1 MLSHDAEVK
10 ALRRALGDIAAL
22 SSLPAIWLD
31 ADEQQISESL
41 AQALLR
47 VLDLDGVWIRL
58 TVEAGADAEA
68 GAPSARAPGDL
79 RAQLMAAFPEG
90 EEPWPGPR
98 AMGTLGLRGLCMGIG
113 LSGGGGR
120 LYAAAAR
127 PDFPSETE
135 RLALVMAANQAAIA
149 CHRAA
154 AERALRQQTAAL
166 NRERDAVALLN
177 QSLAKES
184 DRLRQMFEQAPGFMA
199 VLRGPTH
206 VFELCNQSYIRLIG
220 EREVLGRSA
229 REVFPELEG
238 QGFFDLLADVYTSG
252 TPHVSVA
259 APIDL
264 YRTPGGQLE
273 RRYVD
278 FIYQPIFDAE
288 GRVTAI
294 FAEGHDVTEERRAA
308 EHRQFLVNEL
318 NHRVKNTLATVQSM
332 AHQTLRGVGDLREE
346 KALLTA
352 RLVALSN
359 AHNVLTREDWTGAD
373 LAEVV
378 ADSIRPHDD
387 PQEPRVTAGGP
398 ALRLDA
404 RAALALSMALHELA
418 TNAVKYGALSN
429 DAGRVAIHWRR
440 AGQGAATIEWR
451 ESGGPRIEAPPPRQ
465 GFGSRL
471 LKAGLAVEMGA
482 AAELH
487 YAPDGLVC
495 RIVAPVSGV
504 RYAAQPGPEAAARP
518 ADTADQAVLNLD
530 GAPAA

>member
-1 MLSHDAEVK
+1 
-10 ALRRALGDIAAL
+10 
-22 SSLPAIWLD
+22 
-31 ADEQQISESL
+31 
-41 AQALLR
+41 
-47 VLDLDGVWIRL
+47 
-58 TVEAGADAEA
+58 
-68 GAPSARAPGDL
+68 
-79 RAQLMAAFPEG
+79 
-90 EEPWPGPR
+90 
-98 AMGTLGLRGLCMGIG
+98 
-113 LSGGGGR
+113 
-120 LYAAAAR
+120 
-127 PDFPSETE
+127 
-135 RLALVMAANQAAIA
+135 
-149 CHRAA
+149 
-154 AERALRQQTAAL
+154 
-166 NRERDAVALLN
+166 
-177 QSLAKES
+177 
-184 DRLRQMFEQAPGFMA
+184 MA

-229 REVFPELEG
+229 HEVLPELEG

-264 YRTPGGQLE
+264 HRTPGGQLE
-273 RRYVD
+273 RRYLD

-294 FAEGHDVTEERRAA
+294 FAEGHDVTEEKRAA

-332 AHQTLRGVGDLREE
+332 AHQTLRGLGSVREE

-359 AHNVLTREDWTGAD
+359 AHNVLTREDWTGAG

-378 ADSIRPHDD
+378 ADSVRPHDD
-387 PQEPRVTAGGP
+387 PQEPRVTADGP
-398 ALRLDA
+398 DLRLDA

-429 DAGRVAIHWRR
+429 DTGRVAIHWRR
-440 AGQGAATIEWR
+440 AGQGAVAIEWR
-451 ESGGPRIEAPPPRQ
+451 ESGGPRIDAPPPRQ

-471 LKAGLAVEMGA
+471 LKTGLAIEMGA

-504 RYAAQPGPEAAARP
+504 RYTVQPEAEAPDRP
-518 ADTADQAVLNLD
+518 APNAAPNPAGAADHAVLNLD